1 MGLGGIMLSE
11 TKPKTHRK
19 RDQTCGYHRWL
30 EGESKKVAKS
40 YTLPVI
46 REIITR
52 DVTYNMMTVA
62 NSATRYTE
70 NLLRVNTKFSS

>member
-1 MGLGGIMLSE
+1 MGLGGTMLSE
-11 TKPKTHRK
+11 TRPKTHRK
-19 RDQTCGYHRWL
+19 RDQTCGYHRCL
-30 EGESKKVAKS
+30 EGELKKVAKS

-52 DVTYNMMTVA
+52 DVTYNMMTIA
-62 NSATRYTE
+62 KSATRCTE

>member
-1 MGLGGIMLSE
+1 MLSE

-30 EGESKKVAKS
+30 EGELEKVAKS

-46 REIITR
+46 REIIYEGCKVEH
-52 DVTYNMMTVA
+52 DDY
-62 NSATRYTE
+62 S
-70 NLLRVNTKFSS
+70 